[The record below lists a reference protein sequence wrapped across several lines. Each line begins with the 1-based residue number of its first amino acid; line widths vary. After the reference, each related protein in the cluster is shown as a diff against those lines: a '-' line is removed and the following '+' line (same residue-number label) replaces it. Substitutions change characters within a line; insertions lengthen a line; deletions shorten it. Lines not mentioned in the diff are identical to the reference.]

1 MTLQKKSER
10 TIKVTAK
17 QYLSQAYRL
26 ERQIRLDE
34 DKLRVM
40 RSQLLGRCIS
50 YEADGSQ
57 RTAPAGNA
65 TEGALVTLV
74 ERRDRVEDE
83 RRRLVAKWLEI
94 DTAIQAVPDAVQR
107 EVLTQRYLLYRD
119 WSSHYDK
126 RTGEY
131 VKGIDE
137 LTGYEVRQ
145 VYRIHSSGLGYI
157 RKHVSECQ

>member
-1 MTLQKKSER
+1 M
-10 TIKVTAK
+10 TAK
-17 QYLSQAYRL
+17 QYLSQVYRL
-26 ERQIRLDE
+26 DRQIRLDE

-40 RSQLLGRCIS
+40 RSQLLRRCIS

-57 RTAPAGNA
+57 HTAPAGNA
-65 TEGALVTLV
+65 TEGALVALVALV
-74 ERRDRVEDE
+74 ERRDMVEDE

-94 DTAIQAVPDAVQR
+94 DTAIQAVPDAAQR